1 MQRLQDRVIVITGAA
16 KGQGAAEAELCA
28 AEGAEVVV
36 ADVLEPAGREVADRI
51 GGRFH
56 RLDVSSAD
64 DWQALAE
71 GFDRI
76 DGLVNNAGVF
86 RALSM
91 QQTDEDTYRRIF
103 EINQLGVFLGMQAV
117 APVMERSGGGSIV
130 NISSIG
136 GMRGVPAFAYAATKW
151 AVRGMTKTAARELAP
166 AGIRVNSVH
175 PGVIDTDMLEETPLE
190 RLAELADAT
199 PMGRVGQPD
208 DIAGPVVFL
217 LSDESG

>member
-136 GMRGVPAFAYAATKW
+136 GMRGD
-151 AVRGMTKTAARELAP
+151 
-166 AGIRVNSVH
+166 AGF
-175 PGVIDTDMLEETPLE
+175 
-190 RLAELADAT
+190 RLCGHE
-199 PMGRVGQPD
+199 MGRSRD
-208 DIAGPVVFL
+208 DQDGGSRAGPRRYPGQLRVPR
-217 LSDESG
+217 SDRHGYAGRNAAGAIG